1 MRELTEKEQLAVDR
15 IINTFDFSRAQG
27 LFALMGWTYYEGETP
42 TVNMLKE
49 SARSLLTSVIVHKSD
64 WTESGRFLA
73 SHECDELELRL
84 VFDNNITYL
93 ANNLE
98 NNE

>member
-1 MRELTEKEQLAVDR
+1 MRKLTDIETKAVNR

-27 LFALMGWTYYEGETP
+27 LFALMGYTYYEGETP

-49 SARSLLTSVIVHKSD
+49 TARSLLTSVIVHESN
-64 WTESGRFLA
+64 WVESGRFLA

-84 VFDNNITYL
+84 VFDNNVTH
-93 ANNLE
+93 LE